1 MRRLRIQRAQEYG
14 ALWARAWE
22 ESVTH
27 VIVDKGL
34 VYDDILHHLNLGS
47 FPVSSMRMVEKR
59 EIIVLTCIKPNIA
72 LVDESYLSEC
82 IQFRSVLNPGQTRFR
97 INGVPKSPIVEKQPA
112 KEAEQS
118 SSGSLPLKPPKGQ
131 GQSTPTP
138 SEQLSGGQVQHEDQQ
153 PILPV
158 EEVSDRERDVLDDII
173 DEAKVVEDLVRRH
186 QRFNHSQLTCT
197 ATGPS

>member
-1 MRRLRIQRAQEYG
+1 M
-14 ALWARAWE
+14 
-22 ESVTH
+22 TH

-34 VYDDILHHLNLGS
+34 AYDDILHHLKLGS
-47 FPVSSMRMVEKR
+47 FPVSSTRMVAKQ
-59 EIIVLTCIKPNIA
+59 EIIVLTCVQPNIA

-82 IQFRSVLNPGQTRFR
+82 IRFRSVLSPGQTRFR
-97 INGVPKSPIVEKQPA
+97 VSGVPKSPVVEEQPV

-118 SSGSLPLKPPKGQ
+118 SSGSLPLKPPKGK

-138 SEQLSGGQVQHEDQQ
+138 PEQLSGGQLQHEDEE
-153 PILPV
+153 PIPV
-158 EEVSDRERDVLDDII
+158 EEVPGRGRDVLDDII
-173 DEAKVVEDLVRRH
+173 DEAKVVEDLVSRH